1 MPAIDTMDNENFDQ
15 NESEFNHSSWQ
26 ENDLN
31 MT

>member
-1 MPAIDTMDNENFDQ
+1 MLAIDTMDNENIDH
-15 NESEFNHSSWQ
+15 NESVFNHSSWQ